1 MKKKILLIIIFIV
14 AILSIVVGVL
24 FSVDDSP
31 KEKIV
36 KCSLAKKDNYYVLDY
51 KTNYEN
57 YSVVDDY
64 YKVISNKKDLDKL
77 LKNVKFK
84 KIENI
89 VDFSKENLL
98 VVEVLTNYKVDEV
111 KFNKDSI
118 RVIAFYKL
126 NDGEK
131 KDTYNI
137 LLIPIDKKIDKYDVR
152 VSPITTGEEPET
164 AISDE

>member
-77 LKNVKFK
+77 LKNVKCNK
-84 KIENI
+84 MENI
-89 VDFSKENLL
+89 VDFSKEKLL
-98 VVEVLTNYKVDEV
+98 VVEVLTNYKVDEL
-111 KFNKDSI
+111 KIKKDSV
-118 RVIAFYKL
+118 RVIASYKL
-126 NDGEK
+126 EDGEK
-131 KDTYNI
+131 EDTYNL
-137 LLIPIDKKIDKYDVR
+137 LLIPIDSKIKDYDVR
-152 VSPITTGEEPET
+152 VSPITTGGGPET
-164 AISDE
+164 AITYE